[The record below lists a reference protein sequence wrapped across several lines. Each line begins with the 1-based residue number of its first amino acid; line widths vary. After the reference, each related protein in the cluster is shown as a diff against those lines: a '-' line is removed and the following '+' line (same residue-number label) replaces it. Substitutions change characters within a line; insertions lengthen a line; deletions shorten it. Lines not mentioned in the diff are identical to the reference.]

1 MRVESEITVA
11 GVTVSVRGDI
21 RGGEWSDVEYS
32 NPRYTPLWV
41 GIHYLGKKA
50 EQAALEALQDDWT
63 RFERDMEAQ
72 DA

>member
-1 MRVESEITVA
+1 MRVETEIAVYDIP
-11 GVTVSVRGDI
+11 VLVRGDYV
-21 RGGEWSDVEYS
+21 GGDWQDVEAFS
-32 NPRYTPLWV
+32 GDTAWLPISW
-41 GIHYLGKKA
+41 LGPVA